1 MMQESLQDGALR
13 LFGRNLDKN
22 ICAID
27 HRSVGGDISVGRHP
41 ADGAIPYIKTRTM
54 ARTFQLVAVQA
65 TAGQGA
71 VVVGAAVLEGE
82 NFPADPAQDDEEFT
96 DLVDTG
102 LSFSEVGK
110 RGYTDCAGIHF
121 FRAVEVCGLPGAG
134 RLVLVLGLRDRGC
147 MVKNDSPAIGGLQE
161 NIGGR
166 RGYIRNA

>member
-1 MMQESLQDGALR
+1 MMQESLQDGVLR
-13 LFGRNLDKN
+13 LFVRNLYKN
-22 ICAID
+22 ICAVD
-27 HRSVGGDISVGRHP
+27 HRSEGGDISVGRHP
-41 ADGAIPYIKTRTM
+41 ADGSIAYIKTCTM

-65 TAGQGA
+65 AAGQRS

-121 FRAVEVCGLPGAG
+121 FRAVEI
-134 RLVLVLGLRDRGC
+134 R
-147 MVKNDSPAIGGLQE
+147 
-161 NIGGR
+161 GR
-166 RGYIRNA
+166 R